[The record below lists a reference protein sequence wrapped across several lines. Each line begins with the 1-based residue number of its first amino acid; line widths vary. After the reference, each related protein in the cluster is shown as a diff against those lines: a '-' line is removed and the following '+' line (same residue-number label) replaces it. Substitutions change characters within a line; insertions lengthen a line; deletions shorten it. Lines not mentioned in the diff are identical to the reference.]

1 MGSDAFNE
9 SNPYQ
14 YQIFKT
20 KPKPGETG
28 ILVRPDSIEG
38 LAKKNYIGK
47 YTQLECLEYHK
58 ENRPNCNFIGTRE
71 YNPNTKKYGKYIW
84 KSYAQIYELA
94 KYFLYGITKFNL
106 CPEISVDDD
115 LLGKD
120 IKMKFLG
127 FYSRTREEWIIGNF
141 GCQMDSITIVT
152 IYETLGINSI
162 EYILKQTELTT
173 ILAETNHLETILQM
187 KELNKIGNV
196 KNIIYL
202 QCNDEKEDLEE
213 TKEKLKN
220 LHFNLI
226 SFEDIISTG
235 KKCLE
240 EKNNEILNKIYKK
253 VAPDDIYLICYVCG
267 KTDDPNGVMVPAK
280 NMALTQNWE
289 YNVGYHPTGEDKM
302 LHFLPLAHLME
313 HMIFTVNLVF
323 GVQVGYYSGNPDRL
337 IEDAQELHP
346 TIFCS
351 VPRIFE
357 KLYKIILDTV
367 NKEGVFYKKLFDKAL
382 SIKLY
387 NYEKYGKIT
396 HALFDPIFFNK
407 IKNSFGGKLTYMLSS
422 SAAMNKDIMQQL
434 KVMIGCSFVQGY
446 GQTEGSGSAFVSSIY
461 DTVGGTNGGACNTL
475 ELKLVDLPEI
485 NYLTTDVN
493 PKTGTAEPRGE
504 ICFRGPF
511 VFKGYFK
518 NKKQTDAVIDKDG
531 WVHSGDVGVILTKQG
546 NVLKIIDRAKN
557 LFKLS
562 QGEYVSPDKVQLIL
576 NNSKYVRQIYLHG
589 ESLYNYAIALVYP
602 DLKECI
608 EFLKENRKM
617 GDRDYYKINYNDLSG
632 NKIMEDEIIKD
643 CNIVGRKYGLKG
655 FELPKKLRIIN
666 EGFTLQNNLMTSDL
680 KLKFAKIKNKYK
692 DMLQKLYKEKMYL
705 IE

>member
-47 YTQLECLEYHK
+47 FTQLECLEYHK
-58 ENRPNCNFIGTRE
+58 DNRPNRNFIGTRE

-94 KYFLYGITKFNL
+94 TYFLYGITKFNL

-115 LLGKD
+115 VLGKD
-120 IKMKFLG
+120 IKMKFFG

-152 IYETLGINSI
+152 IYETFGINSI

-187 KELNKIGNV
+187 KELNKNKIGNL

-213 TKEKLKN
+213 TKDKLKN
-220 LHFNLI
+220 LGFNLI
-226 SFEDIISTG
+226 NYEDIISTG
-235 KKCLE
+235 KKCFE
-240 EKNNEILNKIYKK
+240 EKDNEIINKIYKK
-253 VAPDDIYLICYVCG
+253 VGPDDIYLICYICG
-267 KTDDPNGVMVPAK
+267 KTDDPNGVMIPAK

-289 YNVGYHPTGEDKM
+289 YNVGYHPTGGDKM

-313 HMIFTVNLVF
+313 HMVFTVNLVF
-323 GVQVGYYSGNPDRL
+323 GVQIGYHSGSIERL
-337 IEDAQELHP
+337 IEDAQELNP
-346 TIFCS
+346 TIICA
-351 VPRIFE
+351 VPRIFQ
-357 KLYKIILDTV
+357 KFYNTIMDNAAKKGMLYKKI
-367 NKEGVFYKKLFDKAL
+367 FDRAL
-382 SIKLY
+382 TIKIY
-387 NYEKYGKIT
+387 NYEKYGRLSHI
-396 HALFDPIFFNK
+396 LFDPIFFDQ
-407 IKNSFGGKLTYMLSS
+407 IKNLFGGKLVYMLSS
-422 SAAMNKDIMQQL
+422 SAAMNKDIMQKL
-434 KVMIGCSFVQGY
+434 KVMLGCGFVQGY

-461 DTVGGTNGGACNTL
+461 DTVGGTNGGASNTL

-493 PKTGTAEPRGE
+493 PKTGAPEPRGE

-518 NKKQTDAVIDKDG
+518 NKKQTDEVIDKDG
-531 WVHSGDVGVILTKQG
+531 WVHSCDVGVILTKQG
-546 NVLKIIDRAKN
+546 NALKIIDRVKN

-562 QGEYVSPDKVQLIL
+562 QGEYVSSDKVQLIL
-576 NNSKYVRQIYLHG
+576 INSKYINQIYLHG

-608 EFLKENRKM
+608 EFLKENKKM
-617 GDRDYYKINYNDLSG
+617 GDRDYYKISYNDLSG

-643 CNIVGRKYGLKG
+643 CDIVGRKFGLKG
-655 FELPKKLRIIN
+655 FELPKKIRIIN
-666 EGFTLQNNLMTSDL
+666 EGFTLRNNLMTSDSQL
-680 KLKFAKIKNKYK
+680 KLTNIRNKYNDVLK
-692 DMLQKLYKEKMYL
+692 KLYGEN
-705 IE
+705 I